1 MSTTTQRMSQAERNQ
16 LRMLA
21 EQVSP
26 GPRDN
31 PSDDFWNYVHRGT
44 VLRLLDEIDF
54 AESENGRLRT
64 IANENF
70 EAMTRAL
77 ARLDRLQKAAE
88 EIKAYRQAVGEAATE
103 EQRRLFAALDQVNA
117 AEGRVQAAA

>member
-1 MSTTTQRMSQAERNQ
+1 MSTSTQRMSLGERNQ
-16 LRMLA
+16 LRILA

-31 PSDDFWNYVHRGT
+31 LSDDFWNYVHRGT

-54 AESENGRLRT
+54 AEAENGRLRT

-70 EAMTRAL
+70 EAMTQAFS
-77 ARLDRLQKAAE
+77 RLDRLQKVAE
-88 EIKAYRQAVGEAATE
+88 ELRAYRRAVGEAASE
-103 EQRRLFAALDQVNA
+103 EQRRLFAALEALDA
-117 AEGRVQAAA
+117 ADAGVRAAA